1 MADTSTDF
9 SAKEPSLGYIYQIK
23 YALLLLLTNG
33 RNLDNPVLRIECL
46 DDIDITDVNSANLY
60 QTKLHI
66 KGKANLTDSS
76 VDFWKT
82 IRIWSEYILNG
93 TIDIEQTVLNL
104 ITTENIPTTSILYK
118 LRDNI
123 FSDTELQDI
132 VDKLDSIAIS
142 STNDTTKKGREEYQ
156 KLSIENKKKLIQ
168 SIRILDNSIDISEV
182 DAKIKK
188 QLILSSYPNHLDAF
202 LELLDGWWLGKA
214 IDNLT
219 GKLDSIKFEEL
230 QLKISNIRD
239 SFQADNLPN
248 HFPEQMEISDED
260 VESLKEKNFLK
271 QLELISIGINS
282 RTVKR
287 AISDFRRAFEQRSK
301 WLRLHL
307 LNPEE
312 EEEYDKKLR
321 DYWQNIFEIMGDEAD
336 GKADDDLKKL
346 GKDFYINQ
354 FATSCPQIKIREK
367 FNEDY
372 LTRGSYQILSDEKK
386 LVGIQTLTRNYEN
399 KLDR

>member
-1 MADTSTDF
+1 MTDF

-23 YALLLLLTNG
+23 YALLLLLTNS
-33 RNLDNPVLRIECL
+33 RNLDNPTLRIECL
-46 DDIDITDVNSANLY
+46 DDIDITDVNSTNLY

-104 ITTENIPTTSILYK
+104 ITTENIPITSILYK

-123 FSDTELQDI
+123 LNDTEVQDI

-142 STNDTTKKGREEYQ
+142 SKSDTTKKGREEYQ

-168 SIRILDNSIDISEV
+168 SIRILDNSVDISEV

-336 GKADDDLKKL
+336 GKADDELKKI

-386 LVGIQTLTRNYEN
+386 IGWHPNFDKEL
-399 KLDR
+399 

>member
-1 MADTSTDF
+1 MTDF

-23 YALLLLLTNG
+23 YALLLLLTNS
-33 RNLDNPVLRIECL
+33 RNLENPALRIECL
-46 DDIDITDVNSANLY
+46 DDIDITDVNSTNLY

-66 KGKANLTDSS
+66 KGKANLTDASA
-76 VDFWKT
+76 DFWKT

-123 FSDTELQDI
+123 FSETELNSI
-132 VDKLDSIAIS
+132 IDKLDSIAIN

-156 KLSIENKKKLIQ
+156 KLSTENKKKLIL
-168 SIRILDNSIDISEV
+168 SIRILDNSVDISEV

-248 HFPEQMEISDED
+248 HFPEQMEVSDED

-287 AISDFRRAFEQRSK
+287 AISDFRRAYEQRSK
-301 WLRLHL
+301 WLRLNL

-312 EEEYDKKLR
+312 EEEYDKKLK
-321 DYWQNIFEIMGDEAD
+321 DYWQNIFEIMGDEAE
-336 GKADDDLKKL
+336 GKADDELKKL

-372 LTRGSYQILSDEKK
+372 LTRGSYQILSDGKK
-386 LVGIQTLTRNYEN
+386 IGWHPNFDKEI
-399 KLDR
+399 

>member
-1 MADTSTDF
+1 MTDF

-23 YALLLLLTNG
+23 YALLLFLTNS
-33 RNLDNPVLRIECL
+33 RNLDSPILRIECL
-46 DDIDITDVNSANLY
+46 DDIDISDVNSTNLY

-82 IRIWSEYILNG
+82 IRIWAEYILNG
-93 TIDIEQTVLNL
+93 TIDIDQTVLNL
-104 ITTENIPTTSILYK
+104 ITTQNIPTTSILYK
-118 LRDNI
+118 LKDNI
-123 FSDTELQDI
+123 FSDAELQDI
-132 VDKLDSIAIS
+132 IDKLDSVAIS
-142 STNDTTKKGREEYQ
+142 STNDSTKKGREEYQ
-156 KLSIENKKKLIQ
+156 KLSIENKKKLIRN
-168 SIRILDNSIDISEV
+168 IRILDNSVDISEV
-182 DAKIKK
+182 NAKIKK

-214 IDNLT
+214 IENLT
-219 GKLDSIKFEEL
+219 GKLDSIRFEEL
-230 QLKISNIRD
+230 QIKISNIRD

-248 HFPEQMEISDED
+248 HFPEQIEISDED
-260 VESLKEKNFLK
+260 VEILKEKNFLK

-312 EEEYDKKLR
+312 EEEYDKRLKDHWL
-321 DYWQNIFEIMGDEAD
+321 NIFEIMGDEAD
-336 GKADDDLKKL
+336 GKADDELKKI

-386 LVGIQTLTRNYEN
+386 VGWHPNFDKEL
-399 KLDR
+399 

>member
-1 MADTSTDF
+1 MTDF

-23 YALLLLLTNG
+23 YALLLLLTNS
-33 RNLDNPVLRIECL
+33 RNLNYPMLRIECL
-46 DDIDITDVNSANLY
+46 DDIDITDINSTNLY

-93 TIDIEQTVLNL
+93 TVDIENTTLNL
-104 ITTENIPTTSILYK
+104 ITTENIPETSILYK
-118 LRDNI
+118 LKDSVFNK
-123 FSDTELQDI
+123 TELQNI
-132 VDKLDSIAIS
+132 VDELDLIAIS
-142 STNDTTKKGREEYQ
+142 STNESTKKGRETYQ
-156 KLSIENKKKLIQ
+156 KLNTDHKKNLVQ
-168 SIRILDNSIDISEV
+168 SIRILDNSVEITEV
-182 DAKIKK
+182 DSKIKK

-202 LELLDGWWLGKA
+202 LELLDGWWLGKS

-219 GKLDSIKFEEL
+219 GRIDSIKFEEL

-248 HFPEQMEISDED
+248 HFPEQMDISDED

-271 QLELISIGINS
+271 QLELISIKINS

-321 DYWQNIFEIMGDEAD
+321 DHWQNIFDIMRDEAD
-336 GKADDDLKKL
+336 GKEEYELKKL
-346 GKDFYINQ
+346 GKDFYISQ
-354 FATSCPQIKIREK
+354 FATNCPQIKIREK

-372 LTRGSYQILSDEKK
+372 LTRGSYQILSDTKK
-386 LVGIQTLTRNYEN
+386 IGWHPNFDKEL
-399 KLDR
+399 

>member
-1 MADTSTDF
+1 MTDF
-9 SAKEPSLGYIYQIK
+9 SAREPSLGYIYQIK
-23 YALLLLLTNG
+23 YALLLLLTNS
-33 RNLDNPVLRIECL
+33 RNLENPFLRIECL
-46 DDIDITDVNSANLY
+46 DDIDITDINSTNLY

-66 KGKANLTDSS
+66 KSKANLTDSS

-93 TIDIEQTVLNL
+93 TIEIEKTTLNL
-104 ITTENIPTTSILYK
+104 ITTENIPETSVLHK
-118 LRDNI
+118 LKENI
-123 FSDTELQDI
+123 FADSELQDLI
-132 VDKLDSIAIS
+132 VKLDYIS
-142 STNDTTKKGREEYQ
+142 VTSTNNDTQKGREEYQ
-156 KLSIENKKKLIQ
+156 KLSIEGKKKLLQ
-168 SIRILDNSIDISEV
+168 SIRILDNSVDITEL
-182 DAKIKK
+182 DAKIKRE
-188 QLILSSYPNHLDAF
+188 LILSSYPNHLDAF
-202 LELLDGWWLGKA
+202 LELLDSWWLGKA

-219 GKLDSIKFEEL
+219 GKIDSIKFEEL

-248 HFPEQMEISDED
+248 HFPEQIEVTDED

-301 WLRLHL
+301 WLRLNL

-312 EEEYDKKLR
+312 EEEYDKKLK
-321 DYWQNIFEIMGDEAD
+321 DYWRNIFEIMGDEAH
-336 GKADDDLKKL
+336 GKSDDDLKKL

-354 FATSCPQIKIREK
+354 FAISCPQIKIREK

-372 LTRGSYQILSDEKK
+372 LTRGSYQILSDGKK
-386 LVGIQTLTRNYEN
+386 IGWHPNFDNEL
-399 KLDR
+399 

>member
-1 MADTSTDF
+1 MTDF

-23 YALLLLLTNG
+23 YALLLLLTNS

-46 DDIDITDVNSANLY
+46 DDIDITDVNSTNLY

-76 VDFWKT
+76 VNFWKT

-123 FSDTELQDI
+123 FSDTELQDTI
-132 VDKLDSIAIS
+132 DKLDSIAIF

-156 KLSIENKKKLIQ
+156 KLSAENKKKLIQ
-168 SIRILDNSIDISEV
+168 NIRILDNSVDISEI

-214 IDNLT
+214 IENLT

-301 WLRLHL
+301 WLRLQL

-312 EEEYDKKLR
+312 EEKYDKNLR
-321 DYWQNIFEIMGDEAD
+321 DYWRNIFDIMSDEAD
-336 GKADDDLKKL
+336 GKEDEELKNL

-354 FATSCPQIKIREK
+354 FAKSCPQIKIREK

-386 LVGIQTLTRNYEN
+386 IGWHPNFDKEL
-399 KLDR
+399 

>member
-1 MADTSTDF
+1 MTDF

-23 YALLLLLTNG
+23 YALLLLLTNS
-33 RNLDNPVLRIECL
+33 RDLENPVLRIECL
-46 DDIDITDVNSANLY
+46 DDIDITDVNSTNLY

-66 KGKANLTDSS
+66 KSKAHLTDSS

-82 IRIWSEYILNG
+82 IRIWSQYILDG
-93 TIDIEQTVLNL
+93 TIDINKTNLSL
-104 ITTENIPTTSILYK
+104 ITTENIPETSTLYK
-118 LRDNI
+118 LKNNV
-123 FSDTELQDI
+123 SSEPELQNI
-132 VDKLDSIAIS
+132 INSLDSISIS
-142 STNDTTKKGREEYQ
+142 STNESTKKGREEYQ

-168 SIRILDNSIDISEV
+168 SIIILDNSVDISKV

-202 LELLDGWWLGKA
+202 LEILDGWWLGKA

-219 GKLDSIKFEEL
+219 GQLDSIKFEEL

-260 VESLKEKNFLK
+260 VESLREKNFLK
-271 QLELISIGINS
+271 QLEVISIGINS

-287 AISDFRRAFEQRSK
+287 AISDYRRAFEQRSK
-301 WLRLHL
+301 WLRLQL

-312 EEEYDKKLR
+312 EEVYDKKLR
-321 DYWQNIFEIMGDEAD
+321 DYWKNIFEIMGDEAN
-336 GKADDDLKKL
+336 GKAEDELKKI
-346 GKDFYINQ
+346 GKDFYISQ
-354 FATSCPQIKIREK
+354 FANSCPQIKIREK

-386 LVGIQTLTRNYEN
+386 IGWHPNFDKEI
-399 KLDR
+399 

>member
-1 MADTSTDF
+1 MTDF

-23 YALLLLLTNG
+23 YALLLLLTNS

-46 DDIDITDVNSANLY
+46 DDIDITDVNSTNLY

-93 TIDIEQTVLNL
+93 TIDIEQTALNL
-104 ITTENIPTTSILYK
+104 ITTENIPSTSILYK

-123 FSDTELQDI
+123 FSDTELQDTI
-132 VDKLDSIAIS
+132 DKLDSIAIS
-142 STNDTTKKGREEYQ
+142 SINDSTKKGREEYQ
-156 KLSIENKKKLIQ
+156 KLSGENKKKLIQ
-168 SIRILDNSIDISEV
+168 NIRILDNSVDISEI
-182 DAKIKK
+182 DTKIKK

-202 LELLDGWWLGKA
+202 LEILDGWWLGKA

-248 HFPEQMEISDED
+248 HFSEQMEISDED
-260 VESLKEKNFLK
+260 VENLKEKNFLK

-301 WLRLHL
+301 WLRLQL

-321 DYWQNIFEIMGDEAD
+321 DYWQNIFDIMSDEAD
-336 GKADDDLKKL
+336 GKEDEDLKNL

-354 FATSCPQIKIREK
+354 FAKSCPQIKIREK

-386 LVGIQTLTRNYEN
+386 IGWHPNFDK
-399 KLDR
+399 KL

>member
-1 MADTSTDF
+1 M
-9 SAKEPSLGYIYQIK
+9 
-23 YALLLLLTNG
+23 
-33 RNLDNPVLRIECL
+33 
-46 DDIDITDVNSANLY
+46 
-60 QTKLHI
+60 
-66 KGKANLTDSS
+66 
-76 VDFWKT
+76 
-82 IRIWSEYILNG
+82 
-93 TIDIEQTVLNL
+93 
-104 ITTENIPTTSILYK
+104 
-118 LRDNI
+118 
-123 FSDTELQDI
+123 
-132 VDKLDSIAIS
+132 
-142 STNDTTKKGREEYQ
+142 
-156 KLSIENKKKLIQ
+156 
-168 SIRILDNSIDISEV
+168 
-182 DAKIKK
+182 
-188 QLILSSYPNHLDAF
+188 
-202 LELLDGWWLGKA
+202 LGKA

-248 HFPEQMEISDED
+248 HFSEQMEISDED
-260 VESLKEKNFLK
+260 VENLKEKNFLK

-301 WLRLHL
+301 WLRLQL

-321 DYWQNIFEIMGDEAD
+321 DYWQNIFDIMSDEAD
-336 GKADDDLKKL
+336 GKEDEDLKNL

-354 FATSCPQIKIREK
+354 FAKSCPQIKIREK

-386 LVGIQTLTRNYEN
+386 IGWHPNFDK
-399 KLDR
+399 KL

>member
-1 MADTSTDF
+1 MTDF

-23 YALLLLLTNG
+23 YALLLLLTNS
-33 RNLDNPVLRIECL
+33 RNLDNPALRIECL
-46 DDIDITDVNSANLY
+46 DDIDITDVKSTNLY

-93 TIDIEQTVLNL
+93 TIDIEQTALNL
-104 ITTENIPTTSILYK
+104 ITTENIPSTSILYK

-123 FSDTELQDI
+123 FNDTELQDTI
-132 VDKLDSIAIS
+132 DKLDFIAIS
-142 STNDTTKKGREEYQ
+142 STNNSTKKGREEYQ
-156 KLSIENKKKLIQ
+156 KLSGENKKKLIQ
-168 SIRILDNSIDISEV
+168 NIRILDNSIDISEI

-202 LELLDGWWLGKA
+202 LEILDGWWLGKA

-248 HFPEQMEISDED
+248 HFSEQMEISDEE
-260 VESLKEKNFLK
+260 VENLKEKNFLK
-271 QLELISIGINS
+271 QLKLISIGINS

-301 WLRLHL
+301 WLRLQL

-321 DYWQNIFEIMGDEAD
+321 DYWQNIFDIMSDEAE
-336 GKADDDLKKL
+336 GKEDEDLRNL

-354 FATSCPQIKIREK
+354 FAKNCPQIKIREK

-386 LVGIQTLTRNYEN
+386 IGWHPNFDKEL
-399 KLDR
+399 

>member
-1 MADTSTDF
+1 MTDF

-23 YALLLLLTNG
+23 YSLLLFLTNS
-33 RNLDNPVLRIECL
+33 RNLDNPILRIECL
-46 DDIDITDVNSANLY
+46 DDIDITDINSTNLY

-66 KGKANLTDSS
+66 NSKANLTDSS

-82 IRIWSEYILNG
+82 IRIWSEYISDG
-93 TIDIEQTVLNL
+93 TINIDQTTLSL
-104 ITTENIPTTSILYK
+104 ITTESIPTTSILYRLK
-118 LRDNI
+118 NNI
-123 FSDTELQDI
+123 FSDSELQEI
-132 VDKLDSIAIS
+132 LKKLDSIAIS
-142 STNDTTKKGREEYQ
+142 STNKSTKKGREEYQ
-156 KLSIENKKKLIQ
+156 KLSIENKKKLIR
-168 SIRILDNSIDISEV
+168 SIRILDNSIDMSEV
-182 DAKIKK
+182 DKNIKK

-202 LELLDGWWLGKA
+202 LEVLDGWWLGKA

-219 GKLDSIKFEEL
+219 GKVDSIKFEEL
-230 QLKISNIRD
+230 QIKISNIRD

-260 VESLKEKNFLK
+260 VENLKEKTFLK
-271 QLELISIGINS
+271 QLDLISIASNS

-301 WLRLHL
+301 WLRLQL

-312 EEEYDKKLR
+312 EEEYDKRLR
-321 DYWQNIFEIMGDEAD
+321 DHWRNIFDIMSDEAD
-336 GKADDDLKKL
+336 GKTGDDLKKL

-386 LVGIQTLTRNYEN
+386 IGWHPYFDKEL
-399 KLDR
+399 